1 MRLDGAKCLVLGG
14 GGFIG
19 TNLCVGLATAGASVE
34 AFGRRPLFDFP
45 AADIPWHEAEFRDAG
60 RLAEAVEGKD
70 YVFHL
75 LGGSVPAQSNS
86 DPAGDVEASLL
97 PSLQLMSIC
106 RAAGVKRIIFA
117 SSGGTV
123 YGITDARPISETSPT
138 EPITAYG
145 VNKLAV
151 EKYLSLY
158 RRLYG
163 LDSVVLRI
171 SNPYGPYQ
179 YARRPQGIV
188 GTLLTRALA
197 GETIEV
203 WGDGSVIRDFLH
215 VDDVVSAMLVAA
227 SYTGPER
234 LFNVGSGQGRSMR
247 DVAES
252 IRTALHLNSN
262 RVRYRPGRVTDV
274 PANILDI
281 DLIAR
286 TIGWTPQIEWEAGLA
301 ATVTWM
307 KYLPHGH

>member
-1 MRLDGAKCLVLGG
+1 MKLEGSKCLVLGG

-19 TNLCVGLATAGASVE
+19 TNLCVGLFQAGASVE
-34 AFGRRPLFDFP
+34 AYGRRPFADFP
-45 AADIPWHEAEFRDAG
+45 LPAIPWHEAEFCDVPRLTKAVAG
-60 RLAEAVEGKD
+60 RD

-75 LGGSVPAQSNS
+75 LGGSVPAQSNY

-97 PSLQLMSIC
+97 PSLQLMNIC
-106 RAAGVKRIIFA
+106 RAAGVRRILFA

-123 YGITDARPISETSPT
+123 YGVTDGQPIAEATAT

-179 YARRPQGIV
+179 YGRRPQGIV
-188 GTLLTRALA
+188 GTLLARALT
-197 GETIEV
+197 GETMEV

-215 VDDVVSAMLVAA
+215 VDDLIAAMLAA
-227 SYTGPER
+227 ISYSGPER
-234 LFNVGSGQGRSMR
+234 LFNVGSGEGRSMR
-247 DVAES
+247 SVVTS
-252 IRTALHLNSN
+252 ISTALALSTD
-262 RVRYRPGRVTDV
+262 RISYQPGRETDV
-274 PANILDI
+274 PSNILNV

-286 TIGWTPQIEWEAGLA
+286 TMGWTPKIKWETGLST
-301 ATVTWM
+301 TVEWM
-307 KYLPHGH
+307 KQRRHR